1 MAIDPVQ
8 NVRDAIRLF
17 TDVATN
23 DPISGVLL
31 ALGALFT
38 GLAVA
43 AFGGLSLGGVASAI
57 GRFAEGS
64 GQQD

>member
-1 MAIDPVQ
+1 MAVDPIGDVFEA
-8 NVRDAIRLF
+8 VELF
-17 TDVATN
+17 TEVATN
-23 DPISGVLL
+23 DPISGALL

-57 GRFAEGS
+57 GGFVEGS